1 MREILF
7 FKGIL
12 IFLTSPQYFRL
23 TATILSGPNSGVP
36 ENEKLSFTEVTEKVF
51 LSGEMGNMYREVTVK
66 KTAKEQARW
75 IQKGVKV
82 TELRYGKAGTDG
94 SLKSYRFPFSTSF
107 YCGYEHVL

>member
-66 KTAKEQARW
+66 KTAKEQEVEDSRGRREW
-75 IQKGVKV
+75 RQ
-82 TELRYGKAGTDG
+82 LRPAESET
-94 SLKSYRFPFSTSF
+94 LKSPENGNAAR
-107 YCGYEHVL
+107 L